1 MLVEGQKLPLVPCY
15 LVLSNMAA
23 GLLKPARESASK
35 TEVAVP
41 CNIIMEVA
49 SYHICCIGQM
59 QASRPAYPQREE
71 ITQGAVWKTEYSKSS
86 AQDSHPLVIQSN
98 TNLGTAVKGLEGAIK
113 VTNQLA

>member
-1 MLVEGQKLPLVPCY
+1 
-15 LVLSNMAA
+15 
-23 GLLKPARESASK
+23 
-35 TEVAVP
+35 
-41 CNIIMEVA
+41 MEVA

-113 VTNQLA
+113 VTNQLAWFVGRDYPPRLYSWTQSDHMSS